1 MEMANI
7 LYPLLADTV
16 VVLHFLFIVYA
27 ILGGIFFLK
36 WKWAAALH
44 LPVVAWATLI
54 MWIGWICPLT
64 PLENSL
70 RHRAGQ
76 EGYDGGFIEHYLLS
90 FIYPEGLTR
99 EIQMVLGLGVF
110 LINIFFYS
118 LGIYLWKRRK
128 RTLQQSEHGPL

>member
-1 MEMANI
+1 MSI
-7 LYPLLADTV
+7 IYPLLADAV
-16 VVLHFLFIVYA
+16 VVIHFLFIVYA
-27 ILGGIFFLK
+27 ILGGILFLK

-54 MWIGWICPLT
+54 MCIGWICPLT

-99 EIQMVLGLGVF
+99 EIQIVLGLGVF
-110 LINIFFYS
+110 LINILFYG
-118 LGIYLWKRRK
+118 LGLYLWKR
-128 RTLQQSEHGPL
+128 SSSSIG